1 MPAVESVLRVLP
13 SPQRHSQGSL
23 WWRGRRYPCALGR
36 GGVLPASRKREGD
49 EASPAGL
56 YPLLSLYYR
65 PDRQDPPKSAL
76 PTREITRTLGWCDDS
91 ACAAYNSAVQLPHPG
106 SAETLWRADALYDLL
121 VVIGHNRGDKRSG
134 VLGPATPQLGSA
146 IFLHVARDDF
156 SPTRG
161 CVAVARKALLE
172 ILPGLDEKA
181 MIRIYLP

>member
-1 MPAVESVLRVLP
+1 MPAVESVLRIVP
-13 SPQRHSQGSL
+13 SPQRHSRGSL
-23 WWRGRRYPCALGR
+23 WWRGRRYPCALGK

-65 PDRQDPPKSAL
+65 PDRQDLPKSAL
-76 PTREITRTLGWCDDS
+76 STREITRTLGWCDDP

-106 SAETLWRADALYDLL
+106 SAEALWRADALYDLL
-121 VVIGHNRGDKRSG
+121 VVIGHNQGNNSG
-134 VLGPATPQLGSA
+134 LAIPHLGSA

-161 CVAVARKALLE
+161 CVAVARKVLLE
-172 ILPGLDEKA
+172 ILSELDEKA